1 MLLQKAI
8 IIKNEAIYGLYRH
21 VIEDI
26 LILSKSNTE
35 MYKQKEEKNEK
46 EDCQFVINSC
56 YGSEPARRL
65 RQQQQTC

>member
-8 IIKNEAIYGLYRH
+8 IIKNEATYGLYRY

-35 MYKQKEEKNEK
+35 MFKQKEEKNEK
-46 EDCQFVINSC
+46 EDCQFVINC
-56 YGSEPARRL
+56 CNGDEPARRL